1 MGTTA
6 HNLTDYDRIMREFK
20 WNVPEYYN
28 FVLDDFEKWKDDKS
42 KTALVTVSHDGESAT
57 KLSFWELSVLSNK
70 FANVLYSLG
79 IRRGDR
85 VFLMLP
91 RGEEWYIAM
100 LGMIKAG
107 VVAMPTPSLVTGHDI
122 DYRINSADAV
132 AALTDGEGVEKV
144 DAVAGKVPGLKH
156 RIAVGPARE
165 GWLSFDGLMA
175 EASRRFDPE
184 IFGGK
189 TRSSDPML
197 VYFTSGTTGNPKMVR
212 HTQAYAIAHTV
223 TALYVQDLRPG
234 DIIWVH
240 ADTGWAKTAYG
251 KLFGQWI
258 VGATVMQ
265 WKMGAKFEPAL
276 MPKIIERYGVT
287 VFCAPPTAYRMLI
300 GHVDLSRYDWSELR
314 HSMSAGEPL
323 NPEVIRA
330 WKDATGNNILD
341 YYGQTETIP
350 LVANYPS
357 VPIREGSMGKP
368 TPGHVVEIVDD
379 DGNALP
385 PNEEGHIAVKV
396 KPVNPPGVFT
406 GYWKVDEQTS
416 FSGDWYF
423 TGDRAYRDEDGYFWF
438 VGRSDDLIKS
448 SGYRIGPF
456 EVESALQEH
465 PAVLESAVIGKPD
478 ELRGQLVKA
487 FIILRPGY
495 EPSAALVK
503 DLQEH
508 VTRVTAPYKYPR
520 EIEFVSEL
528 PKTISGKVRRVEL
541 RKMEVEKTKAGV

>member
-156 RIAVGPARE
+156 RIAVGPARD
-165 GWLSFDGLMA
+165 GWLSFDELMDNAPRSFDQGL
-175 EASRRFDPE
+175 
-184 IFGGK
+184 FGGK
-189 TRSSDPML
+189 TKSSDPML

-287 VFCAPPTAYRMLI
+287 VFCAPPTRSEE
-300 GHVDLSRYDWSELR
+300 HTSELQS
-314 HSMSAGEPL
+314 H
-323 NPEVIRA
+323 
-330 WKDATGNNILD
+330 
-341 YYGQTETIP
+341 
-350 LVANYPS
+350 
-357 VPIREGSMGKP
+357 
-368 TPGHVVEIVDD
+368 
-379 DGNALP
+379 
-385 PNEEGHIAVKV
+385 
-396 KPVNPPGVFT
+396 
-406 GYWKVDEQTS
+406 
-416 FSGDWYF
+416 
-423 TGDRAYRDEDGYFWF
+423 
-438 VGRSDDLIKS
+438 
-448 SGYRIGPF
+448 
-456 EVESALQEH
+456 
-465 PAVLESAVIGKPD
+465 
-478 ELRGQLVKA
+478 
-487 FIILRPGY
+487 
-495 EPSAALVK
+495 
-503 DLQEH
+503 
-508 VTRVTAPYKYPR
+508 
-520 EIEFVSEL
+520 
-528 PKTISGKVRRVEL
+528 
-541 RKMEVEKTKAGV
+541 